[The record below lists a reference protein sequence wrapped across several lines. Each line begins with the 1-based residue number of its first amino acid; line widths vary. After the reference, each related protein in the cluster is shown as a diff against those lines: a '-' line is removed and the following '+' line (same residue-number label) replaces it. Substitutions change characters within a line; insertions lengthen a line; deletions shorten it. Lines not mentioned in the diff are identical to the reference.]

1 MESLW
6 YFDLVAYTGILC
18 LLTSL
23 VLLIANVI
31 LWTLAIKHK
40 KRYQALEESKN
51 MAAWLACK
59 CLHFCSVLCAD
70 CFCFSRPL
78 RQLLWRLKTFFS
90 SRSKSYGL
98 SLQQREGHQTK
109 DDCRKWRRVA

>member
-23 VLLIANVI
+23 VLLIATVI

-70 CFCFSRPL
+70 CFCFSRAL
-78 RQLLWRLKTFFS
+78 RQLLWRLKTFFPAGA
-90 SRSKSYGL
+90 SRMVCLYNNGKVIRQKMIAENGG
-98 SLQQREGHQTK
+98 E
-109 DDCRKWRRVA
+109 